1 MRILSNIKSSINQHF
16 LKKVT
21 NQLGANNVISN
32 TSKTPDRDVFEKSDS
47 TNKDGNYM
55 ISALLD
61 DKENKKL
68 YSLLDNKQIQKL
80 IQDGKIN
87 AASILRI
94 VKFDELV
101 SNISNKPPV
110 DESNQSAD
118 DFKGVNIFDLSA
130 ITNIRRNLYSLS
142 SNDKFEL
149 QFYVRGLKHLFDID
163 NLFSDDEKNEINLLD
178 KSLVKSLKYAINPAQ
193 ITKEDMKNMM
203 TGFFANNDKSL
214 DKLLSTTDFRQFG
227 KQGLPL
233 SYPRK
238 AFLNDLTKVFA
249 RVSKYKKDKI
259 AQKLGVSFIEDGY
272 NKIIGYDGII
282 DLTNLASDGVE
293 GEVLSLVNRFIKEN
307 SVITGNKKLD
317 NALNSLIEGMPE
329 FINVIGK
336 QQHVTQ
342 TLSVDAHIL
351 SVLQFAMA
359 NKDYAKLSD
368 EDKTC
373 LKFAIVLH
381 DIAKSEGIID
391 KQHPDDSALFAKNI
405 MEKYQFSKEIND
417 RIFEIA
423 KNHHWLEKFFV
434 CIEAR
439 KTGACC

>member
-1 MRILSNIKSSINQHF
+1 M
-16 LKKVT
+16 
-21 NQLGANNVISN
+21 
-32 TSKTPDRDVFEKSDS
+32 
-47 TNKDGNYM
+47 
-55 ISALLD
+55 
-61 DKENKKL
+61 
-68 YSLLDNKQIQKL
+68 
-80 IQDGKIN
+80 
-87 AASILRI
+87 
-94 VKFDELV
+94 V
-101 SNISNKPPV
+101 SNISNKAPV

-130 ITNIRRNLYSLS
+130 IANIRRNLYSLS

-149 QFYVRGLKHLFDID
+149 QFYVSELKHLFDID

-178 KSLVKSLKYAINPAQ
+178 KLLVKSLKYAINPTQ
-193 ITKEDMKNMM
+193 ITKENKKNMM

-238 AFLNDLTKVFA
+238 AFLNDLTEVFA
-249 RVSKYKKDKI
+249 RVSKYKKEEI

-293 GEVLSLVNRFIKEN
+293 GEVLSLANRFIKEN

-351 SVLQFAMA
+351 SVLQFTMA
-359 NKDYAKLSD
+359 NKDYVKLSD

-391 KQHPDDSALFAKNI
+391 KQHPDNSALFAKNI

-417 RIFEIA
+417 RIFEIV

>member
-1 MRILSNIKSSINQHF
+1 M
-16 LKKVT
+16 
-21 NQLGANNVISN
+21 
-32 TSKTPDRDVFEKSDS
+32 
-47 TNKDGNYM
+47 
-55 ISALLD
+55 
-61 DKENKKL
+61 DKL
-68 YSLLDNKQIQKL
+68 
-80 IQDGKIN
+80 
-87 AASILRI
+87 
-94 VKFDELV
+94 
-101 SNISNKPPV
+101 
-110 DESNQSAD
+110 
-118 DFKGVNIFDLSA
+118 
-130 ITNIRRNLYSLS
+130 
-142 SNDKFEL
+142 
-149 QFYVRGLKHLFDID
+149 
-163 NLFSDDEKNEINLLD
+163 
-178 KSLVKSLKYAINPAQ
+178 LVKSLKYAINPTQ
-193 ITKEDMKNMM
+193 ITKENKKNMM

-214 DKLLSTTDFRQFG
+214 DKLLSTTDFKQFG

-233 SYPRK
+233 SYPWK
-238 AFLNDLTKVFA
+238 AFLNDLTEVFA
-249 RVSKYKKDKI
+249 RVSKYKKEEI

-293 GEVLSLVNRFIKEN
+293 GEVLSLANRFIKEN
-307 SVITGNKKLD
+307 SIITGDKKLD

-336 QQHVTQ
+336 QQHRTQ

-391 KQHPDDSALFAKNI
+391 KQHPDNSALFTKNI
-405 MEKYQFSKEIND
+405 MEKYSFSKEIND
-417 RIFEIA
+417 RIFEIV

-434 CIEAR
+434 CIEKK